1 MAPRNAGRLLV
12 ALAAALAL
20 AGTLAPAAAPL
31 AAQVLAGT
39 VTDATT
45 GRPLAGAQITLMD
58 ADTAAHGTTQTDS
71 IGRFA
76 LGVPGPGTWTLAI
89 DMLGYHPLISGPI
102 AVADAEAVAVEI
114 TLAVDAIPLEPLVVT
129 GRRSM
134 RSPDIQAFYDRRARG
149 TRSGMGRFVTRE
161 DIERSPP
168 IRATD
173 LVRSMAGVR
182 VVPGRAGRG
191 AGIRMAGGCIPAIF
205 VDGMQLNRVNRN
217 DSLDDYVATLDIE
230 GIEVYRG
237 PASQLGAL
245 HDPTG
250 CGLVAVWTRR
260 GEAVAGGRLDWKRI
274 LITLGVVGA
283 LFLITN

>member
-1 MAPRNAGRLLV
+1 MAPRNAGRLHV
-12 ALAAALAL
+12 AFAAALAI
-20 AGTLAPAAAPL
+20 AGTLVPAGSPL

-39 VTDATT
+39 VLDATT
-45 GRPLAGAQITLMD
+45 GRGLEGAQITLMD
-58 ADTAAHGTTQTDS
+58 ADEAVHGTAQTDS
-71 IGRFA
+71 SGRFV
-76 LGVPGPGTWTLAI
+76 LRVPGPGTWKLAI
-89 DMLGYHPLISGPI
+89 GMLGYQSMVSAPI
-102 AVADAEAVAVEI
+102 GFADAEAVAVEI
-114 TLAVDAIPLEPLVVT
+114 TLDVDAIPLEPLVVT

-134 RSPDIQAFYDRRARG
+134 RSPDIQAFYDRRDRAA
-149 TRSGMGRFVTRE
+149 RSGFGRFVTRE

-173 LVRSMAGVR
+173 LVRSMVGVR
-182 VVPGRAGRG
+182 VVPGRGGRG

-274 LITLGVVGA
+274 LITLGVIGT
-283 LFLITN
+283 LFLLTN